1 MDPSLDFHNYIPS
14 IGDACLL
21 DCATTHTILQ
31 DKKYF
36 SNLTLARSDVHTISG
51 HVDLIQDSKRAIIT
65 LPSDTKFQI
74 FYALYS
80 N

>member
-1 MDPSLDFHNYIPS
+1 MDPSQDFHNYIPS
-14 IGDACLL
+14 VGDACLF

-36 SNLTLARSDVHTISG
+36 SNLTLAQSDVHTISG
-51 HVDLIQDSKRAIIT
+51 HVNLIQDSKRAIII
-65 LPSDTKFQI
+65 LPNDTKFQI